1 MGVGTSLSSPLSLS
15 VSICMPSIWQKLF
28 SWLKR
33 TPAASSLPPPQTYT
47 FPLSDFPDGQGT
59 PVTVGGRRLAIFH
72 LGEQVFA
79 VDNVCSHNLSPLAG
93 GLVSGTVVTCR
104 THRARFSLETGA
116 VLHGPARK
124 PIRTYPVTISEDS
137 IAITVH

>member
-1 MGVGTSLSSPLSLS
+1 MNL
-15 VSICMPSIWQKLF
+15 
-28 SWLKR
+28 
-33 TPAASSLPPPQTYT
+33 
-47 FPLSDFPDGQGT
+47 
-59 PVTVGGRRLAIFH
+59 GGRRLAVFH

-79 VDNVCSHNLSPLAG
+79 IDNVCSHNRSPLAG

-124 PIRTYPVTISEDS
+124 PIRTYPVAIAGDTIEV
-137 IAITVH
+137 TVR